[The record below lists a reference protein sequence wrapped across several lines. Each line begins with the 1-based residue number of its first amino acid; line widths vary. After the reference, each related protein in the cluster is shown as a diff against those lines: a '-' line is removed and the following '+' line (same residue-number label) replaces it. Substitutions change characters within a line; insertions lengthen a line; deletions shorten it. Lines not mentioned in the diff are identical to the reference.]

1 MPEFRA
7 GQIIP
12 LRYKS
17 REIKAI
23 IIDPSGLGPDKP
35 SIGMGFRGMDRHIGV
50 PQQTLTNRVT
60 QIEGVR
66 CLELPSGKAF
76 RVTQISADD
85 GNEYLLLEASDWA
98 ALAQD
103 WAKNPGKLRKPA
115 RDGLIDFLAWF
126 AAEGIYA
133 QAYTMLKRAYTRED
147 SQRVQTWIMS
157 RESGKPARAEWG
169 WEVQEKDSRGRY
181 GFWTNYV
188 YRGLF
193 GMDATQMKE
202 VWANPVH
209 GDARIARNYVPES
222 VGLEA
227 IAYCE
232 KMVGFLDLDDIQ
244 QAHDLAIQATQVKFA
259 KHFPMA

>member
-1 MPEFRA
+1 MPEYRA

-23 IIDPSGLGPDKP
+23 IIDPNGLGPDKP
-35 SIGMGFRGMDRHIGV
+35 SIGMGFRGMDRHTNV
-50 PQQTLTNRVT
+50 PSNTLTQRVI
-60 QIEGVR
+60 QNEEGTY
-66 CLELPSGKAF
+66 LKLPSGELF
-76 RVTQISADD
+76 RVIQISAED
-85 GNEYLLLEASDWA
+85 GNSYQVIEASDWV
-98 ALAQD
+98 ALARD

-133 QAYTMLKRAYTRED
+133 QAYTLLKRVYTRDD
-147 SQRVQTWIMS
+147 SEQVQHWIMS
-157 RESGKPARAEWG
+157 RETGKPARAEWS
-169 WEVQEKDSRGRY
+169 WEVQEKDSQGRY
-181 GFWTNYV
+181 GYWTNYV
-188 YRGLF
+188 YQGLF
-193 GMDATQMKE
+193 GMDAATMKE
-202 VWANPVH
+202 TWANPVH

-232 KMVGFLDLDDIQ
+232 KMVGLLDLDDIE
-244 QAHDLAIQATQVKFA
+244 QAHDEAIRLTQIKFA
-259 KHFPMA
+259 KHFPMG

>member
-1 MPEFRA
+1 MPDFRA

-17 REIKAI
+17 QEVKAI
-23 IIDPSGLGPDKP
+23 IIDPNGLGPDKP
-35 SIGMGFRGMDRHIGV
+35 SIGMGFRGMDRHTNV
-50 PQQTLTNRVT
+50 PSNTLTQRVI
-60 QIEGVR
+60 QNEEGTY
-66 CLELPSGKAF
+66 LKLPSGELF
-76 RVTQISADD
+76 RVIQISGED
-85 GNEYLLLEASDWA
+85 GNSYQVIEASDWV
-98 ALAQD
+98 ALARD
-103 WAKNPGKLRKPA
+103 WAKNPGKLRKTA

-133 QAYTMLKRAYTRED
+133 QAYTLLKRVYTRDD
-147 SQRVQTWIMS
+147 SQRVHTWIMS
-157 RESGKPARAEWG
+157 REAGKPARAEWG
-169 WEVQEKDSRGRY
+169 WEVQEKDPRGRY
-181 GFWTNYV
+181 GYWTNYV

-193 GMDATQMKE
+193 GMDAATMKE
-202 VWANPVH
+202 TWANPVR

-232 KMVGFLDLDDIQ
+232 KMVGLLDLDDIE
-244 QAHDLAIQATQVKFA
+244 QAHDLAIQATQAKFA

>member
-1 MPEFRA
+1 MPEYRA

-23 IIDPSGLGPDKP
+23 IIDPNGLGPDKP
-35 SIGMGFRGMDRHIGV
+35 SIGMGFRGMDRHTNV
-50 PQQTLTNRVT
+50 PSNTLTQRVI
-60 QIEGVR
+60 QNEEGTY
-66 CLELPSGKAF
+66 LKLPSGELF
-76 RVTQISADD
+76 RVIQISAED
-85 GNEYLLLEASDWA
+85 GNSYQVIEASDWV
-98 ALAQD
+98 ALARD

-133 QAYTMLKRAYTRED
+133 QAYTLLKRVYTRDD
-147 SQRVQTWIMS
+147 SEQVQHWIMS
-157 RESGKPARAEWG
+157 RETGKPARAEWG
-169 WEVQEKDSRGRY
+169 WEVQEKDSQGRY
-181 GFWTNYV
+181 GYWTNYV
-188 YRGLF
+188 YQGLF
-193 GMDATQMKE
+193 GMDAATMKE
-202 VWANPVH
+202 TWANPVH

-232 KMVGFLDLDDIQ
+232 KMVGLLDLDDIE
-244 QAHDLAIQATQVKFA
+244 QAHDEAIRLTQIKFA
-259 KHFPMA
+259 KHFPMG

>member
-1 MPEFRA
+1 MSDFRA

-12 LRYKS
+12 LRYKR

-23 IIDPSGLGPDKP
+23 IIDPNGLGPDKP
-35 SIGMGFRGMDRHIGV
+35 SLGMGFRGMDREIGI
-50 PQQTLTNRVT
+50 PQTTLSRRVM
-60 QIEGVR
+60 QIDGDKY
-66 CLELPSGKAF
+66 LELPSGSHF
-76 RVTQISADD
+76 RVMQILAED

-133 QAYTMLKRAYTRED
+133 QAYTILKRTYTRED

-157 RESGKPARAEWG
+157 RESGKPARADWG
-169 WEVQEKDSRGRY
+169 WEVQEKDPQGRY
-181 GFWTNYV
+181 GYWTNYT

-193 GMDATQMKE
+193 GMDAATMKA
-202 VWANPVH
+202 VWENPVS
-209 GDARIARNYVPES
+209 GSSRIARNYIPEA

-227 IAYCE
+227 VAYCE
-232 KMVGFLDLDDIQ
+232 KMVAQLDLNDLN
-244 QAHDLAIQATQVKFA
+244 QAHDLAIQATRIKFA
-259 KHFPMA
+259 KDLPTL